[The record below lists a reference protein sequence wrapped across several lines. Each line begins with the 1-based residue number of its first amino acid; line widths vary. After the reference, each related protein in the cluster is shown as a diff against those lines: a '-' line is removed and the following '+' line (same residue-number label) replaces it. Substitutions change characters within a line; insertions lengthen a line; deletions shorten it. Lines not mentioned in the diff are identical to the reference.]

1 MARLIQSTQRLT
13 LQQQD
18 RLLRRDWPFRTIL
31 LGDDLALWRGRVYGL
46 SQGYEVS
53 ILYVRRH
60 FQSGFE
66 YAHAWFPEVRILS
79 PSIDRR
85 AEDPDTPIPHVYDE
99 LDDPNLCLF
108 DPAFG
113 GWDASQPIAATTVPW
128 IAEWLRF
135 YEAWHATGIW
145 YGGGRDH
152 GGGQSTEASGKG
164 RSGLP
169 QQLHRASA
177 VTGMETSRLIL
188 ATIEERQ
195 AGTLDRRMLAD
206 RLRDID
212 FSRLCNPTNGP
223 VAELLRRAA

>member
-1 MARLIQSTQRLT
+1 MARLINAAPQLP
-13 LQQQD
+13 LWQQD
-18 RLLRRDWPFRTIL
+18 RLLRRHWPFRTIL
-31 LGDDLALWRGRVYGL
+31 LGEDLALWRGRLYGL

-60 FQSGFE
+60 FQQGFE

-79 PSIDRR
+79 PRIERR

-99 LDDPNLCLF
+99 PDDPNLCLF

-113 GWDASQPIAATTVPW
+113 GWDASKAIGATTVPW

-145 YGGGRDH
+145 HGGGRDH
-152 GGGQSTEASGKG
+152 GISQPPETPGYG
-164 RSGLP
+164 RSGWR
-169 QQLHRASA
+169 QLLQRASTVA
-177 VTGMETSRLIL
+177 GMETSRLTI
-188 ATIEERQ
+188 ATIEQRQ
-195 AGTLDRRMLAD
+195 AGTVDRRMLAD

-212 FSRLCNPTNGP
+212 FSRLRNPTNEP